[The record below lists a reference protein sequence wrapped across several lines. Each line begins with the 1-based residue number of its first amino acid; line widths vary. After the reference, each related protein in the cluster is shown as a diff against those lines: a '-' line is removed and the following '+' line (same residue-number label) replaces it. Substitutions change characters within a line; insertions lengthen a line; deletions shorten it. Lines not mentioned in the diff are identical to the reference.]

1 MAQRVVLLGHPV
13 SHSLSEALLKAAFA
27 AGGIDAT
34 YEPIDTPTVELAE
47 AIDALRGDE
56 YLGANIGVPHKERV
70 VPMLDRLT
78 DEAQKTG
85 AVDTITR
92 DGSQLVGHNTE
103 VLGFKAALDAL
114 VGNQKMPKTAVVLGA
129 GGGARAV
136 VYSLIAAGFL
146 NVVVFNRHL
155 HRAERLVKHFARS
168 ASHMDL
174 KAKPWHESVIE
185 AELAKTDILINASS
199 VGREPEESPLPA
211 ELLPPDLL
219 VLDLHCVPEETRLL
233 QGRQGGR
240 CDPRPE
246 RRRHARRPERRRLQ
260 AVDRP
265 GGPGGCH
272 PHQLATSRN
281 EPDVPV
287 EPAGAAGESSGG
299 AARRRDASRPGM
311 IDRDLGTV
319 GWPTIGAWRPSG
331 ASPSRRS
338 WPPAG

>member
-47 AIDALRGDE
+47 AVTALRRDE
-56 YLGANIGVPHKERV
+56 YLGAAIGVPHKERV

-78 DEAQKTG
+78 DEALKTG
-85 AVDTITR
+85 AVDTVTR
-92 DGSQLVGHNTE
+92 DGSQLIGHNTE
-103 VLGFKAALDAL
+103 VLGFKAALEAL

-129 GGGARAV
+129 GGAARSV

-146 NVVVFNRHL
+146 NVVMFNRHL
-155 HRAERLVKHFARS
+155 HRAERLTKHFARS
-168 ASHMDL
+168 SSHMDL

-199 VGREPEESPLPA
+199 VGREVEESPLPS

-233 QGRQGGR
+233 KDAKAAGATRALNGDVMLVHQS
-240 CDPRPE
+240 
-246 RRRHARRPERRRLQ
+246 AAAFRLWTGQ
-260 AVDRP
+260 PAPVDVIRT
-265 GGPGGCH
+265 
-272 PHQLATSRN
+272 QLATSRN

-287 EPAGAAGESSGG
+287 EPAGAAGESSGV
-299 AARRRDASRPGM
+299 A
-311 IDRDLGTV
+311 GTE
-319 GWPTIGAWRPSG
+319 A
-331 ASPSRRS
+331 
-338 WPPAG
+338 